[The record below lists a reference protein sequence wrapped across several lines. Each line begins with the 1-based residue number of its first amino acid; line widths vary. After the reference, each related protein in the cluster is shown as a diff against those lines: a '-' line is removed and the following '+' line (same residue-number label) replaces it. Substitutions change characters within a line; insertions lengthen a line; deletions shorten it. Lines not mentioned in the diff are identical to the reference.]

1 MKTIKNLSER
11 IKVENNM
18 VGISQ
23 IIMQEVFYNYCNQF
37 ATEYRPFN
45 RLKESQEQWTKEL
58 FSVYSLQIK
67 LDRNFLV
74 ESIPRRFHKTIM
86 YKKLISQI

>member
-1 MKTIKNLSER
+1 METIKNLSER

-18 VGISQ
+18 VGINR

-74 ESIPRRFHKTIM
+74 ESIPTRFHKTIM
-86 YKKLISQI
+86 YKELISKI